1 MTKLYGYWTD
11 IGQYWDELAVKIH
24 AQYST
29 VSVQHFVYSW
39 NIFLLIDLNFVSSL
53 FDILMVFND
62 TASYVNVYNIG
73 NCIISFGGNL
83 KKKC

>member
-11 IGQYWDELAVKIH
+11 IDQYWHELPVKIH

-29 VSVQHFVYSW
+29 VSIQHLFLYSW

-53 FDILMVFND
+53 FDIPMFFKD
-62 TASYVNVYNIG
+62 TACYVNVYIIG
-73 NCIISFGGNL
+73 NCIISFGGNFFF
-83 KKKC
+83 